1 MSALTL
7 DSTGERA
14 VRVALGELRDTLKLL
29 ESASSVA
36 AAPAAITALERE
48 ALRQA
53 STVVPFASMADD
65 ERSRDLLQR
74 WLGADLEAHEQAEAS
89 KLARAVLERTW
100 KLLEARSPQAQR
112 SRTRYW
118 RALAAA
124 VAAAVLAWA
133 GQKAWVGLT
142 APKDLAKGRPF
153 TQSSKWADCHPDRHE
168 CGGYPMN
175 AVLHTLAEQSPWYQ
189 VDLGAP
195 TTFSSATIVNRQDM
209 AMSQAVPLVL
219 EVSDDGTTFR
229 EVIRRPTVFVEWA
242 PHFAPQT
249 ARYVRLRVD
258 RFATLHLE
266 SVQVHP

>member
-1 MSALTL
+1 MSAPTL
-7 DSTGERA
+7 EFTGERA

-36 AAPAAITALERE
+36 PAPAAITALERE

-53 STVVPFASMADD
+53 SKVVPFASMADD
-65 ERSRDLLQR
+65 ERSRALLQR
-74 WLGADLEAHEQAEAS
+74 WLGTDLEPHEQAEAS

-100 KLLEARSPQAQR
+100 RLLEAKLQAPR
-112 SRTRYW
+112 ARTRYW
-118 RALAAA
+118 QAVAAA
-124 VAAAVLAWA
+124 LAAAVLAWV

-142 APKDLAKGRPF
+142 APKDLTKGRPF
-153 TQSSKWADCHPDRHE
+153 TQSSKWADCHPERHE
-168 CGGYPMN
+168 CGGYPMT
-175 AVLHTLAEQSPWYQ
+175 AVLHTLAEQSPWYM
-189 VDLGAP
+189 VDFGAP